1 MRVVPPAGPSA
12 MSFTFL
18 DHNAT
23 TPLRPAVIAAMVA
36 VLGEAGNPSSVHAQG
51 RAARRRVETARRQ
64 VADAIGLPTGGDII
78 FTSGGTEANH
88 LALRGLKTEG
98 RILRSAI
105 EHDCVRA
112 AVPEAEIIP
121 VTSQG
126 LVDLAALERLLAG
139 GAALVSVM
147 AANNETGVIQPIA
160 EVARLA
166 HAAGALVHCDAIQIV
181 GKATFDMAALGVDL
195 ATVSAHKLGGPQGMA
210 ALALA
215 PKVPVR
221 ALTTGGG
228 QEKGYRAGTENVA
241 GIVGFGL
248 AIEAAVAE
256 LDAYQRL
263 AIMRDWLAARLLAI
277 DPQAIVFGADAPRVA
292 NTLSIAMPGVKAE
305 TQVMAFDLAGIG
317 LSAGSACSS
326 GKVRTSHVLTA
337 MGVPP
342 EVAQSAIRIS
352 LGRDTNDTEI
362 DRMIEAWATLRT
374 RTARSAA

>member
-1 MRVVPPAGPSA
+1 MAFV
-12 MSFTFL
+12 FL

-51 RAARRRVETARRQ
+51 RAARRRVEAARRQ
-64 VADAIGLPTGGDII
+64 VADAVGLPSGGDIV
-78 FTSGGTEANH
+78 FTSGGTEANQ
-88 LALRGLKTEG
+88 LALRGLKAPG
-98 RILRSAI
+98 RVLRSAI

-112 AVPEAEIIP
+112 ALPEAEIIP
-121 VTSQG
+121 VTADG
-126 LVDLAALERLLAG
+126 VVDLAALERLLAD

-160 EVARLA
+160 DVVRLA
-166 HAAGALVHCDAIQIV
+166 HAAGSLVHCDAIQIV
-181 GKATFDMAALGVDL
+181 GKAPFDMAALGVDL
-195 ATVSAHKLGGPQGMA
+195 ATISAHKLGGPQGMA

-215 PKVPVR
+215 PKVPVS
-221 ALTTGGG
+221 ALVTGGG

-256 LDAYQRL
+256 LDVFGRL
-263 AIMRDWLAARLLAI
+263 GALRDRLAARLVEI
-277 DPQAIVFGADAPRVA
+277 DASAAVFGAAAPRVA
-292 NTLSIAMPGVKAE
+292 NTLNVAMPGVKAE

-326 GKVRTSHVLTA
+326 GKVRISHVLTA
-337 MGVPP
+337 MGVAP
-342 EVAQSAIRIS
+342 ELAQSAIRIS
-352 LGRDTNDTEI
+352 LGRDTTDAEI
-362 DRMIEAWATLRT
+362 DRMIEAWGDLRS
-374 RTARSAA
+374 RTTRSAA

>member
-1 MRVVPPAGPSA
+1 

-23 TPLRPAVIAAMVA
+23 TPLRPAVIVAMVA
-36 VLGEAGNPSSVHAQG
+36 VMGEAGNPSSVHAQG

-64 VADAIGLPTGGDII
+64 VADAIGLPAGGEII

-112 AVPEAEIIP
+112 AVPEAGIIP
-121 VTSQG
+121 VTPQG
-126 LVDLAALERLLAG
+126 IVDLVALERLLAE
-139 GAALVSVM
+139 GAAVVSVM

-160 EVARLA
+160 EVVRLA

-181 GKATFDMAALGVDL
+181 GKAAFDMAALGVDL

-256 LDAYQRL
+256 LADYGRL
-263 AIMRDWLAARLLAI
+263 AVLRDRLAARLIEI
-277 DPQAIVFGADAPRVA
+277 DPATAVFGAEAPRVA
-292 NTLSIAMPGVKAE
+292 NTLNVAMPGVKAE

-337 MGVPP
+337 MGVAPDL
-342 EVAQSAIRIS
+342 AQTAIRIS
-352 LGRDTNDTEI
+352 LGRCTTDEEI
-362 DRMIEAWATLRT
+362 DRMIEAWRALRA
-374 RTARSAA
+374 RTGRTVA

>member
-1 MRVVPPAGPSA
+1 MPAPP
-12 MSFTFL
+12 FVFL

-36 VLGEAGNPSSVHAQG
+36 VLGEAGNPSSVHARG
-51 RAARRRVETARRQ
+51 RAARRRVELARRQ
-64 VADAIGLPTGGDII
+64 VADAIGLPPGGEIV

-88 LALRGLKTEG
+88 LALRGLKAPG
-98 RILRSAI
+98 RVLRSAI

-112 AVPEAEIIP
+112 AVPDAEPIP
-121 VTSQG
+121 VTAG
-126 LVDLAALERLLAG
+126 GIVDLAALERLLRD
-139 GAALVSVM
+139 GAAVVSVM

-160 EVARLA
+160 DVVRLA

-181 GKATFDMAALGVDL
+181 GKAGFDMAALGVDL

-256 LDAYQRL
+256 LDAYGRL
-263 AIMRDWLAARLLAI
+263 ADLRDRLAARLIEI
-277 DPQAIVFGADAPRVA
+277 DPAAVVFGAQAPRVA

-317 LSAGSACSS
+317 ISAGSACSS
-326 GKVRTSHVLTA
+326 GKVRISHVLTA
-337 MGVPP
+337 MGVAP
-342 EVAQSAIRIS
+342 ELAAAAIRIS
-352 LGRDTNDTEI
+352 LGRDTTDEEI
-362 DRMIEAWATLRT
+362 RRMIEAWGELRM

>member
-1 MRVVPPAGPSA
+1 MPAPP
-12 MSFTFL
+12 FVFL

-36 VLGEAGNPSSVHAQG
+36 VLGEAGNPSSVHARG
-51 RAARRRVETARRQ
+51 RAARRRVELARRQ
-64 VADAIGLPTGGDII
+64 VAEAIGVPLGGEIV

-88 LALRGLKTEG
+88 LALRGLKAPG
-98 RILRSAI
+98 RVLRSAI

-112 AVPEAEIIP
+112 AVPDAEPIP
-121 VTSQG
+121 VTADG
-126 LVDLAALERLLAG
+126 IVDLAALERLLRD
-139 GAALVSVM
+139 GAAVVSVM

-160 EVARLA
+160 DVVRLA

-181 GKATFDMAALGVDL
+181 GKAGFDMAALGVDI

-256 LDAYQRL
+256 LDAYGRL
-263 AIMRDWLAARLLAI
+263 ADLRDRLAARLVEI
-277 DPQAIVFGADAPRVA
+277 DPAAVVFGAQAPRVA

-317 LSAGSACSS
+317 ISAGSACSS
-326 GKVRTSHVLTA
+326 GKVKTSHVLTA
-337 MGVPP
+337 MGV
-342 EVAQSAIRIS
+342 ASDLAAAAIRIS
-352 LGRDTNDTEI
+352 LGRDTTDEEI
-362 DRMIEAWATLRT
+362 RRMIEAWGELRT

>member
-1 MRVVPPAGPSA
+1 MG
-12 MSFTFL
+12 FTFL

-23 TPLRPAVIAAMVA
+23 TPIRPGVIEAMVA
-36 VLGEAGNPSSVHAQG
+36 VLGDAGNPSSVHAQG

-64 VADAIGLPTGGDII
+64 VADAIGLPAGGDVV

-88 LALRGLKTEG
+88 LALRGLKASG
-98 RILRSAI
+98 RVLISAI

-112 AVPEAEIIP
+112 AVPDATQIP
-121 VTSQG
+121 VTADG
-126 LVDLAALERLLAG
+126 IVDLAALEALLRD
-139 GAALVSVM
+139 GAAVVSVM

-160 EVARLA
+160 EVVRLA

-181 GKATFDMAALGVDL
+181 GKAAFDMGRLGVDL

-210 ALALA
+210 ALAIA
-215 PKVPVR
+215 PKIRVG
-221 ALTTGGG
+221 ALVTGGG

-256 LDAYQRL
+256 LDTYGGL
-263 AIMRDWLAARLLAI
+263 AALRDRLAARLVEI
-277 DPQAIVFGADAPRVA
+277 DPAAVVFGAAAPRVA
-292 NTLSIAMPGVKAE
+292 NTLSVAMPGVKAE

-317 LSAGSACSS
+317 ISAGSACSS

-337 MGVPP
+337 MGVAPDL
-342 EVAQSAIRIS
+342 AATAIRIS
-352 LGRDTNDTEI
+352 LGRDTTEADI
-362 DRMIEAWATLRT
+362 DRMIEAWGALRA
-374 RTARSAA
+374 RTGRSAA

>member
-1 MRVVPPAGPSA
+1 MASPRFV
-12 MSFTFL
+12 FL

-23 TPLRPAVIAAMVA
+23 TPLRPAVIAAMVE
-36 VLGEAGNPSSVHAQG
+36 VMGEAGNPSSVHAQG

-64 VADAIGLPTGGDII
+64 VAAAIGLPAGGEIV

-88 LALRGLKTEG
+88 LALKGLKADG
-98 RILRSAI
+98 RVLRSAI
-105 EHDCVRA
+105 EHDSVRA
-112 AVPEAEIIP
+112 ALPDAVEIP
-121 VTSQG
+121 VTAAG
-126 LVDLAALERLLAG
+126 IVDLAALERLLAE

-147 AANNETGVIQPIA
+147 AANNETGVLQPIA
-160 EVARLA
+160 DVVRLA
-166 HAAGALVHCDAIQIV
+166 HAAGALVHCDAIQIL
-181 GKATFDMAALGVDL
+181 GKAPFDMAASGVDL
-195 ATVSAHKLGGPQGMA
+195 ATVSAHKLGGPQGVA

-248 AIEAAVAE
+248 AAEAAVAE
-256 LDAYQRL
+256 LDAYRRL
-263 AIMRDWLAARLLAI
+263 GPLRDRLAARLVEI
-277 DPQAIVFGADAPRVA
+277 DPAAAVFGASAPRVA

-305 TQVMAFDLAGIG
+305 TQVMALDLAGIG
-317 LSAGSACSS
+317 VSAGSACSS

-337 MGVPP
+337 MGV
-342 EVAQSAIRIS
+342 ASDLAAAAIRIS
-352 LGRDTNDTEI
+352 LGRDTTVEDI
-362 DRMIEAWATLRT
+362 DRLIEAWAALRA

>member
-1 MRVVPPAGPSA
+1 VPP
-12 MSFTFL
+12 FVFL

-51 RAARRRVETARRQ
+51 RAARRRVEAARRQ
-64 VADAIGLPTGGDII
+64 VATAVGLPAGGDIV

-88 LALRGLKTEG
+88 LALRGIAASG

-112 AVPEAEIIP
+112 AIPDAAEIP
-121 VTSQG
+121 VTPDG
-126 LVDLAALERLLAG
+126 IVDLAALEKLLAE

-160 EVARLA
+160 DVVRLA
-166 HAAGALVHCDAIQIV
+166 HAAGALVHCDAIQIL
-181 GKATFDMAALGVDL
+181 GKAPFDMAALGVDI

-215 PKVPVR
+215 PKIPLK
-221 ALTTGGG
+221 ALVSGGG

-241 GIVGFGL
+241 GIAGFGL

-256 LDAYQRL
+256 LETYGRL
-263 AIMRDWLAARLLAI
+263 AVLRDRLAAKLTGI
-277 DPQAIVFGADAPRVA
+277 DPSAAVFGAEAPRVA

-317 LSAGSACSS
+317 ISAGSACSS

-337 MGVPP
+337 MGVSP
-342 EVAQSAIRIS
+342 ALAASAIRIS
-352 LGRDTNDTEI
+352 LGRDTDEAEI
-362 DRMIEAWATLRT
+362 DRMIEAWGALRA